1 MLDEF
6 RAPQPESLIHLM
18 PSLTL
23 CLKRQQRM
31 VSGTSKEHQATG
43 PLNALSVRGY
53 DIVPWAMVSPVADR

>member
-6 RAPQPESLIHLM
+6 RAPQLESLIRLT

-23 CLKRQQRM
+23 CLKRQQRV
-31 VSGTSKEHQATG
+31 VSGALKEHQATG

-53 DIVPWAMVSPVADR
+53 GIISWAMVSPVTDR